1 MLDHLEPMANPYY
14 FEDSQSILKSD
25 PHDDAYSKEIFE
37 IESSVEVQI
46 TDPWVR
52 SYRKFLEF

>member
-14 FEDSQSILKSD
+14 FEDSQSILKSV
-25 PHDDAYSKEIFE
+25 PHDDVYSKKIFE
-37 IESSVEVQI
+37 IESSDEVQI
-46 TDPWVR
+46 ADPWMH